1 MRGHKFRSY
10 TFAINRTSLR
20 KLAVYTIVGIIAL
33 FIFVGILT
41 SFEPGKGLASSS
53 IHDFANK
60 IKGENFVYVMGM
72 ENQYFKQSL
81 PNADEIPS
89 LSSVVFELA
98 TNVNFDDP
106 RSLLGRELPGFSLFD
121 GRLVVAGEGSDY
133 TTMPIESPP
142 PLEVLL
148 AEREATSKNIEALD
162 KPPVVSEQPTK
173 TTNGKKVVHFVHTH
187 SRESFLPELE
197 GVTNPNHAWH
207 SEVNITLVGERI
219 GKALESYGIGVEVD
233 KTDIQNILNERD
245 WNYIQSYDVSREIVQ
260 NAIKNNQD
268 LQFFFDIHRDSQPRN
283 ITTVTIN
290 GVDYAKT
297 IFVIG
302 RDNPNY
308 EANLQLATELHHL
321 LNEYYPGLSRGVY
334 EVRGSP
340 GTNGNFNQDL
350 SKQSLLL
357 EVGGV
362 ENTLEENFR
371 TADAFAE
378 VFSKYYW
385 QKHE

>member
-1 MRGHKFRSY
+1 M
-10 TFAINRTSLR
+10 NRTSL
-20 KLAVYTIVGIIAL
+20 KNIVVYTIVGIIAL
-33 FIFVGILT
+33 FILIGILT
-41 SFEPGKGLASSS
+41 SFDPGKGITSSS

-60 IKGENFVYVMGM
+60 IKGENFIYVMGM

-81 PNADEIPS
+81 PEATEIPS
-89 LSSVVFELA
+89 VSSVVFELA
-98 TNVNFDDP
+98 TNVNFSDP
-106 RSLLGRELPGFSLFD
+106 RSLLGRELPGFSLFA
-121 GRLVVAGEGSDY
+121 GRIVIAGEGSDY

-162 KPPVVSEQPTK
+162 KPPQISNQPTQ
-173 TTNGKKVVHFVHTH
+173 TTNGRKVVYFVHTH
-187 SRESFLPELE
+187 NRESFLPELE
-197 GVTNPNHAWH
+197 GVTNANLAWH

-233 KTDIQNILNERD
+233 KTDIQSILKERNWD
-245 WNYIQSYDVSREIVQ
+245 YVQSYDVSREIVQ
-260 NAIKNNQD
+260 NAMKNNSD
-268 LQFFFDIHRDSQPRN
+268 LQYFFDIHRDSQPRN

-302 RDNPNY
+302 RDNPHY
-308 EANLQLATELHHL
+308 AENLQLATELHHL

-350 SKQSLLL
+350 SKKSLLL
-357 EVGGV
+357 EIGGV
-362 ENTLEENFR
+362 DNTLEENFR

-378 VFSKYYW
+378 IFSKYYW
-385 QKHE
+385 QHHQGGS